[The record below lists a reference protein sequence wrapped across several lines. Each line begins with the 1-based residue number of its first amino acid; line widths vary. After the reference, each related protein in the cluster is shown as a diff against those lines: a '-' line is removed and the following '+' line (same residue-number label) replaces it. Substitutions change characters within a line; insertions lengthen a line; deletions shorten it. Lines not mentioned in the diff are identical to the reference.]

1 MQVTCPQPLL
11 LSAVQKVHRAITSN
25 SPLPALSGIL
35 IKAQGTRL
43 SFHAT
48 DLEMGILFDIE
59 AEVEEEGELLLP
71 ARLFTDIVRHLPP
84 VTVRIDGIAG
94 GVVTL
99 SYQQSRVELYSLDP
113 GQFPALPEMEGTT
126 SFRLPIETFKEAIK
140 RVGIATGSEDL
151 RSIYHGI
158 LWEIDPATGEFTMVA
173 TDTHRLSLQRGKVA
187 VLEAKSEAAPII
199 PHRTLAE
206 LARLLGSEGEG
217 EVTFTL
223 GPSQVFAAAG
233 NLIFYGRL
241 LNGQFPPYRQVLPS
255 TFATEAIV
263 EAQELTLAVERALVL
278 ARDDSRLRS
287 PIIRLQVGEVLKLST
302 QAPEVGQLQE
312 ELEAQVS
319 GPGLEV
325 ALNGKYLLHA
335 LKVIDEDKV
344 VLKFNEPLK
353 PIVVQG
359 LGYEDYFCLILPVRI
374 G

>member
-1 MQVTCPQPLL
+1 MVCPQPLL
-11 LSAVQKVHRAITSN
+11 LSAVQKVHRVITSN
-25 SPLPALSGIL
+25 SPLPALNGIL
-35 IKAQGTRL
+35 MKAQGNRL

-59 AEVEEEGELLLP
+59 TEIEEEGELLIP
-71 ARLFTDIVRHLPP
+71 ARLLTDIVRHLPP
-84 VTVRIDGIAG
+84 VDIHIDGVAG

-113 GQFPALPEMEGTT
+113 GQFPALPEMQGTT
-126 SFRLPIETFKEAIK
+126 SFRLPVETFKEAIK
-140 RVGIATGSEDL
+140 KVGIATGSEDL

-158 LWEIDPATGEFTMVA
+158 LWEIHPSTGEFTMVA
-173 TDTHRLSLQRGKVA
+173 TDTHRLSLQRGKVV
-187 VLEAKSEAAPII
+187 VLEAKEEAAPII

-223 GPSQVFAAAG
+223 GPSQVFAAAE
-233 NLIFYGRL
+233 NLVFYGRL

-255 TFATEAIV
+255 TFATEAII
-263 EAQELTLAVERALVL
+263 EAEQLTLAVERALVL

-287 PIIRLQVGEVLKLST
+287 PIIRLEVGESLKLST
-302 QAPEVGQLQE
+302 QAPEVGQIQE
-312 ELEAQVS
+312 ELEAEIS

-325 ALNGKYLLHA
+325 ALNGKYLLSA
-335 LKVIDEDKV
+335 LKVIDEERV
-344 VLKFNEPLK
+344 ILKFNEPLK

-359 LGYEDYFCLILPVRI
+359 SGNEDYFCLILPVRI